1 MALKSCQSSRGTDAK
16 CNAVSTTLGSS
27 FVTGL
32 CTEVY
37 DSAPDN
43 TLALCPSAATA
54 LKNTCVS
61 ACTGCTGY
69 TKAATAGVC
78 LVTPT
83 TCTSFTGCNTLT
95 HTAKV
100 GTTVCAGSTCTV
112 TECCTAKTPTPTP
125 GTPTPAPA
133 PTTTSVSAGLKRT
146 KSSRRRRLE
155 AEVCGATGE
164 DEWVRYVITEAEKAT
179 EVHKAY
185 YVKCDTSVHTF
196 LFDIVGDKLSLAAA
210 KTELKTALSGIP
222 KIESLANW
230 TVKLKTDETPAEQS
244 CSAVTSLTCTSPAV
258 TDTAKKCPNKC
269 IATDF
274 GAATTLCCKTDS
286 VIIGTDAAGSVKPT
300 IFALFVFL
308 SVFIFV

>member
-1 MALKSCQSSRGTDAK
+1 
-16 CNAVSTTLGSS
+16 
-27 FVTGL
+27 
-32 CTEVY
+32 
-37 DSAPDN
+37 
-43 TLALCPSAATA
+43 
-54 LKNTCVS
+54 
-61 ACTGCTGY
+61 
-69 TKAATAGVC
+69 
-78 LVTPT
+78 
-83 TCTSFTGCNTLT
+83 
-95 HTAKV
+95 V

-133 PTTTSVSAGLKRT
+133 PTTTSVSAGLKRAPAPAP
-146 KSSRRRRLE
+146 SSGRRL
-155 AEVCGATGE
+155 AQACAAPGE
-164 DEWVRYVITEAEKAT
+164 DEWVRDVLTEAENAT

-185 YVKCDTSVHTF
+185 YVKCDTSTSVHTF

-210 KTELKTALSGIP
+210 KTKLETALSGNT
-222 KIESLANW
+222 KVENRANLTVLAKNN
-230 TVKLKTDETPAEQS
+230 ETPAEQS